1 MWRRAAN
8 ALPPHFVSQIIYHHN
23 NMEKVTYGA
32 PRLMDWIAQIK
43 AGAATVTV
51 HFTGGALTV
60 YGVTPAQYTTTNPV
74 IQKAIEMSSYFK
86 EGRITLIKRVQLTSP
101 AKPGKAKKTPKPQ
114 PLAQEVSPAEEKKEQ
129 SATVP
134 APEVVEESTT
144 ETKSDNATPAS
155 EESEQT
161 ETEVNDAALISVEV
175 SCLQDAQ
182 DHLQQNFSI
191 PSYKVRTYESAQK
204 AAMEHGIL
212 FVGGKFAPL
221 GSSTEETKEE
231 VAEDE

>member
-1 MWRRAAN
+1 
-8 ALPPHFVSQIIYHHN
+8 
-23 NMEKVTYGA
+23 MEKVTYGA

-74 IQKAIEMSSYFK
+74 IQKAIENSTYFK
-86 EGRITLIKRVQLTSP
+86 EGRITLVKRVQLNSS
-101 AKPGKAKKTPKPQ
+101 AKPCKAKETPKPQ
-114 PLAQEVSPAEEKKEQ
+114 PLAQAVPLTEKKKEQ
-129 SATVP
+129 TAVVLTS
-134 APEVVEESTT
+134 EVMEESTT
-144 ETKSDNATPAS
+144 ESENNNATATS

-161 ETEVNDAALISVEV
+161 ETEVNDSSLISVEV

-182 DHLQQNFSI
+182 DYLQQNFNI
-191 PSYKVRTYESAQK
+191 PSYKVRSNIAAQK
-204 AAMEHGIL
+204 AAEEHGIL

-221 GSSTEETKEE
+221 GSSTEEPKEE

>member
-1 MWRRAAN
+1 
-8 ALPPHFVSQIIYHHN
+8 
-23 NMEKVTYGA
+23 MEKVTYGA

-74 IQKAIEMSSYFK
+74 IQKAIENSTYFK
-86 EGRITLIKRVQLTSP
+86 EGRITLIKRVQLSS
-101 AKPGKAKKTPKPQ
+101 AKPGKAQKTPKPQ
-114 PLAQEVSPAEEKKEQ
+114 PLAQDVSPTEKKEEQ
-129 SATVP
+129 TATVST
-134 APEVVEESTT
+134 PEVVEESTT
-144 ETKSDNATPAS
+144 ETESNNATAIS

-161 ETEVNDAALISVEV
+161 ETEVNDSALISVEV

-182 DHLQQNFSI
+182 DYLQQNFNI
-191 PSYKVRTYESAQK
+191 PSYKVRSNIAAQK
-204 AAMEHGIL
+204 AAEEHGIL

-221 GSSTEETKEE
+221 GSSTGEPKEE